1 MCCGVGGRL
10 ASSNA
15 DIESLNESSGQYT
28 SSKCASRARRV
39 TGLAETAGARRWV
52 SSELVPTENP
62 GRFHYLE
69 QGDLQEMF
77 QGLTCVLLLYCCTS
91 RHHCR
96 RPPWEKRKIRD
107 MTTVDPNPTQTL
119 IGMLWGD
126 ECFLD
131 AVGCEGSRLIRP
143 MWLLC
148 VERL

>member
-1 MCCGVGGRL
+1 MRSCMHDICVCCGVGGRL

-77 QGLTCVLLLYCCTS
+77 QGLTCVLLLYC
-91 RHHCR
+91 RIPGRYYCR
-96 RPPWEKRKIRD
+96 RPSWEKRK
-107 MTTVDPNPTQTL
+107 TSL
-119 IGMLWGD
+119 
-126 ECFLD
+126 
-131 AVGCEGSRLIRP
+131 
-143 MWLLC
+143 
-148 VERL
+148 